1 MSSVFKF
8 EGCSFPLGHCLCP
21 PTCVQHALDVP
32 RVVVLVTEVLDFA
45 LEGLGKLLNTIKS
58 VQKIHNIDLDIEG
71 MDYFKK
77 LPKNRAE
84 LKRA

>member
-1 MSSVFKF
+1 MGNLRF
-8 EGCSFPLGHCLCP
+8 EDLGNM
-21 PTCVQHALDVP
+21 D
-32 RVVVLVTEVLDFA
+32 
-45 LEGLGKLLNTIKS
+45 I
-58 VQKIHNIDLDIEG
+58 DIEG